1 MDQIFDRLGSL
12 LRSFLN
18 EDEPFSE
25 RPSGARPSGPRPSGA
40 RPFSNPA
47 SSGDPFLD
55 EAMEEL
61 DAFLNDD
68 REREERA
75 RREREARAEREYRG
89 GQDRRSGGAGPNE
102 RAKLAAAYKVL
113 SLTPEA
119 GFDQV
124 RASYKR
130 LLKLHH
136 PDRHGADPEAQKR
149 ATEVCAR
156 INDAYRIIETW
167 RETGSLGDE

>member
-1 MDQIFDRLGSL
+1 MDQIFDRLGTI
-12 LRSFLN
+12 LRSFMN
-18 EDEPFSE
+18 DDEPFSE
-25 RPSGARPSGPRPSGA
+25 CRSGE

-68 REREERA
+68 REREERL
-75 RREREARAEREYRG
+75 RREREERAEREYRG
-89 GQDRRSGGAGPNE
+89 GQDRSSGGQGFRTNE

-113 SLTPEA
+113 GLAPTA
-119 GFDQV
+119 GFDEV

-167 RETGSLGDE
+167 KDTGSLGDE

>member
-1 MDQIFDRLGSL
+1 MDQIFDRLGTL
-12 LRSFLN
+12 LRSFLSD
-18 EDEPFSE
+18 DEPFSG
-25 RPSGARPSGPRPSGA
+25 RPSGARPSGE
-40 RPFSNPA
+40 RPFSDPA

-68 REREERA
+68 REREERL
-75 RREREARAEREYRG
+75 RREREERAEREYRG
-89 GQDRRSGGAGPNE
+89 GDDRSSGAPGYGGRE
-102 RAKLAAAYKVL
+102 RAKLHAAYKVL
-113 SLTPEA
+113 GLAPGA
-119 GFDQV
+119 GFEEV

-130 LLKLHH
+130 LLKQHH
-136 PDRHGADPEAQKR
+136 PDRHGSDPEAQRR

-167 RETGSLGDE
+167 HETGSLGDE

>member
-1 MDQIFDRLGSL
+1 MDQIFDRLGTL
-12 LRSFLN
+12 LRSFMN
-18 EDEPFSE
+18 DDEPFSE
-25 RPSGARPSGPRPSGA
+25 RRSGARPSGE

-68 REREERA
+68 REREERL
-75 RREREARAEREYRG
+75 RREREERAEREYRG
-89 GQDRRSGGAGPNE
+89 GQDRSSGAQGFRANE

-113 SLTPEA
+113 GLTPAA
-119 GFDQV
+119 GFDEV

-136 PDRHGADPEAQKR
+136 PDRHGADPEAQRR

-167 RETGSLGDE
+167 KETGSLGDE

>member
-1 MDQIFDRLGSL
+1 MDQIFDRLGTL
-12 LRSFLN
+12 LRSFMN
-18 EDEPFSE
+18 DEEPFSE
-25 RPSGARPSGPRPSGA
+25 RLSGERLSGE
-40 RPFSNPA
+40 RPFSDPA

-68 REREERA
+68 REREERL
-75 RREREARAEREYRG
+75 RREREARAEREHRG
-89 GQDRRSGGAGPNE
+89 GQERGSGGPGPGANE

-113 SLTPEA
+113 GLTPEA
-119 GFDQV
+119 SFDEL

-136 PDRHGADPEAQKR
+136 PDRHGSDPEAQRR

-167 RETGSLGDE
+167 KETGSLGDE